1 MKHFYSTYVSSDN
14 KSSHED
20 NVLIAADSPEEA
32 KAKVQAWVASKNREL
47 DRMDEPFEMPRSW
60 FVGGWHKHQN
70 GWRWY
75 EANAFGTKENGKIR
89 ILYGYIFAPN
99 KKFVKDKLKEKGYPA
114 IGYISREDWNV
125 YIK

>member
-14 KSSHED
+14 KNSHED
-20 NVLIAADSPEEA
+20 NVLIAADSQEEA
-32 KAKVQAWVASKNREL
+32 KEKVQAWVTSKHREL
-47 DRMDEPFEMPRSW
+47 DRMDEPFDMPRSW
-60 FVGGWHKHQN
+60 FVGGWHKHKN

-75 EANAFGTKENGKIR
+75 EANAFGTKEDGKIR
-89 ILYGYIFAPN
+89 FFYGYIFAPN
-99 KKFVKDKLKEKGYPA
+99 KKFVKNKLIEKGYPA